1 MTEVIDLLLLS
12 CCKGALKSLMMYIKE
27 VHHVVLTEFVL
38 VEGERDKENTSVTR
52 QHIEES

>member
-12 CCKGALKSLMMYIKE
+12 CCKGALKSLMGYTKE

-38 VEGERDKENTSVTR
+38 VEGEQDKENTSVTR